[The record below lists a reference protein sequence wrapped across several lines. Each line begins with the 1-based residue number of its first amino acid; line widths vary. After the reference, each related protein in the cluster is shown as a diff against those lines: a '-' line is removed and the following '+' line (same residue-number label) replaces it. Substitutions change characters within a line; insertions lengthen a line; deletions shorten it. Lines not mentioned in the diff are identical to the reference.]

1 MEATYDDSV
10 INNAAFPGGNK
21 HIGKFTISGMPEKGT
36 SGEVP
41 RIRVFLTQDHS
52 GILRAQS
59 ALYMEE
65 KVEVEE
71 EDVTMKGEGKEER
84 DGTSQ
89 KEDSGASEK
98 TKEDETK
105 KTEEENI

>member
-10 INNAAFPGGNK
+10 INDAAFPGGNK

-71 EDVTMKGEGKEER
+71 EDVIMKEDGKEGN
-84 DGTSQ
+84 DGTGE
-89 KEDSGASEK
+89 KEDDGAS
-98 TKEDETK
+98 K
-105 KTEEENI
+105 KTEEDEGKKT